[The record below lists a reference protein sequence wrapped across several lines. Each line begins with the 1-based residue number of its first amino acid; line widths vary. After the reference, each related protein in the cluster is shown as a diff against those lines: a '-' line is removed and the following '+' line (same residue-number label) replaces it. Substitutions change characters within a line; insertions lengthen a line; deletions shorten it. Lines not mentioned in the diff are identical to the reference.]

1 MEFYRKRAKILKK
14 IMQHSDSA
22 REVLRLCLADGVG
35 AKTFAAL
42 VDHFG
47 SPATVTSCS
56 AGVLQSVRGVGPK
69 IAAGIAAVTEE
80 TVDEELAV
88 ADAAGA
94 AIVCLADDRYP
105 AALRTI
111 HNPPPVLW
119 VRGEILPS
127 DVSSVG
133 VVGSRRCSHYGMEQA
148 ERFGALLGRAGMTV
162 ISGGARGIDTAAH
175 RGALRSG
182 GRTIAIM
189 GCGLGHV
196 YPPENAD
203 LFEAIIAQ
211 GAGALVSELPMR
223 TAVLSGNF
231 PTRNRIIS
239 GMSLGT
245 LVVEAALPSGALI
258 TAREAAEQGRDVF
271 AIPGRVDSPTSAGT
285 LQLLRDGAH
294 LVADLNDV
302 LDGLGDVGE
311 AFRPEGETAPA
322 AEIAPQDRTPHQ
334 TILYGLLAG
343 GGLRLDELVA
353 RSELSPGAV
362 AAEMTMLVLRGLVS
376 QSAGNQFARKR

>member
-1 MEFYRKRAKILKK
+1 MK
-14 IMQHSDSA
+14 HSDSA
-22 REVLRLCLADGVG
+22 RDVLRLALAEGVG

-47 SPATVTSCS
+47 CPATVAGLS

-69 IAAGIAAVTEE
+69 IAAAIAAVTDE
-80 TVDEELAV
+80 TVDEELSV
-88 ADAAGA
+88 ADAAGVA
-94 AIVCLADDRYP
+94 VICLDDERYP
-105 AALRTI
+105 VALRTI

-119 VRGEILPS
+119 VRGEILPE
-127 DVSSVG
+127 DISSVG

-196 YPPENAD
+196 YPQENAE
-203 LFEAIIAQ
+203 LFEAIVAD
-211 GAGALVSELPMR
+211 GAGALISELPMR

-231 PTRNRIIS
+231 PMRNRIIS

-271 AIPGRVDSPTSAGT
+271 AVPGRVDSPTSAGT

-294 LVADLNDV
+294 LVADLNDI

-311 AFRPEGETAPA
+311 AFRPDGETAPP
-322 AEIAPQDRTPHQ
+322 AEVAPQDLTGPQ
-334 TILYGLLAG
+334 EILYGLLAD
-343 GGLRLDELVA
+343 GGLRLDELVS
-353 RSELSPGAV
+353 RSELSPGEV
-362 AAEMTMLVLRGLVS
+362 AGEMTMLVLRGLVT
-376 QSAGNQFARKR
+376 QSAGNQFDRKR